1 MLSRFR
7 IVLALLALAL
17 VVNTTGCGSGSD
29 LPVVGIVQF
38 ASSSSLDLLRDSAI
52 KGLASAGYH
61 DGSNVRLQK
70 RNALGDVNAARQI
83 LQELAT
89 QKVSLVVVIGTQ
101 TTQVADD
108 FRSKYPIVFCGVV
121 DPVIANIAT
130 TQTQAHTNVTGVYN
144 PFSPEK
150 GLQMLKEIMPTVTK
164 VGSLYNSA
172 EAFAPTLL
180 ASAQAEAARLGIT
193 WVAVPVGATTDVV
206 SGTQALQAQGVQA
219 LMQLPSN
226 TVNPGLTNQ
235 LAEALRLNMPF
246 YSVQIDQ
253 VEKGVIAAVGIDL
266 GAAGEQAGML
276 AGKVLG
282 GAKPDTLPM
291 QRAAKEPLYVNLTA
305 AASFGVTVPASTIQR
320 AEKVF
325 GP

>member
-1 MLSRFR
+1 MFSRLR
-7 IVLALLALAL
+7 MIVVLLLLALFINSL
-17 VVNTTGCGSGSD
+17 GCGSGSS
-29 LPVVGIVQF
+29 LPKIGIVQF
-38 ASSSSLDLLRDSAI
+38 ATSSSLDLLRDSAI

-61 DGSNVRLQK
+61 DGANVTLQK
-70 RNALGDVNAARQI
+70 RNALGDVNTVRQI
-83 LQELAT
+83 LQDFAA

-108 FRSKYPIVFCGVV
+108 FRGKYPIVFCGVV

-130 TQTQAHTNVTGVYN
+130 SLTQAHPNVTGVYN

-150 GLQMLKEIMPTVTK
+150 GLQMVKEIMPTVSK
-164 VGSLYNSA
+164 VGSLYNPA

-180 ASAQAEAARLGIT
+180 ASAQAEATRLGLT
-193 WVAVPVGATTDVV
+193 WVAVPVNATSDVV

-219 LMQLPSN
+219 IMQLPSN
-226 TVNPGLTNQ
+226 TVNPGLETQ
-235 LAEALRLNMPF
+235 LAEALRLNIPL

-276 AGKVLG
+276 AGRVMG
-282 GAKPDTLPM
+282 GAKPESLPM
-291 QRAAKEPLYVNLTA
+291 QKAAKEPLYINLNA
-305 AASFGVTVPASTIQR
+305 ATSFGISIPASTLQR
-320 AEKVF
+320 ADKVF
-325 GP
+325 GS